1 MRRMIFWTAMTTESK
16 TILLG
21 SVGGALI
28 MGTILAFVWW
38 ALLYTDANSG
48 GGFLG
53 TSQDWAPIAAMVGA
67 VIGLVT
73 GAVLGFFL
81 SLKGRGSLFGALAG
95 ALEGLAIVVI
105 LLAPKGFS
113 LGDTRVDL
121 MLAAFVPAGA
131 VSGFLTSLMVSTARK
146 QV

>member
-53 TSQDWAPIAAMVGA
+53 TSQDWAPIAAMVGG